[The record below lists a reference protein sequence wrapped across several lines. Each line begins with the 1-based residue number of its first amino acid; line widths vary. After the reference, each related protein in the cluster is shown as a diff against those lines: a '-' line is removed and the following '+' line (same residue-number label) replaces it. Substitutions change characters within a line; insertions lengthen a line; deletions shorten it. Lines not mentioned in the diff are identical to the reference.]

1 MKTMALSAAQ
11 KYLTKIPQYTR
22 NARHLRAVLQHG
34 TPRKW
39 ANLAMVEYERFT
51 RKVTVKSRPYI
62 LFLDPCNY
70 CDLRCPLCPTGMNAL
85 GRPQKMLS
93 FECFKKYFDPHAPY
107 LFECILHNWGES
119 LLNKEIFSMISYAQ
133 SKNVGTNLSTNFVN
147 TKDEDLDKLLD
158 SGLEYLTISLDGTT
172 QQSYSTYRVRGDFAR
187 VRQNLETFLNRRAA
201 RKLTV
206 PVVEWQYIVMKHN
219 QSEVEEAER
228 LSRQIGVD
236 VMRFIPVGLPFE
248 AENRAALADDW
259 FPTGVAGRVEI
270 NDGQQIFGQDGRPG
284 GCYYLYR
291 SMTVNPDGGV
301 SPCCIVYKDERDF
314 AHLESTD
321 AIDVGAI
328 WNNEKFRSGRSLFSA
343 EEVAN
348 RKRTICDSCTLF
360 AWHPTKAQPTTTAD
374 APSLVR

>member
-1 MKTMALSAAQ
+1 MAVGLAE

-22 NARHLRAVLQHG
+22 NARHVRSVLQHG

-39 ANLAMVEYERFT
+39 TNLALVEFERFM

-62 LFLDPCNY
+62 LFLDPCNH
-70 CDLRCPLCPTGMNAL
+70 CDLRCPLCPTGVNGL

-119 LLNKEIFSMISYAQ
+119 LLNKEIFRMISYAQ
-133 SKNVGTNLSTNFVN
+133 SSNVGTNLSTNFVN

-158 SGLEYLTISLDGTT
+158 SGLEYLIISLDGTN
-172 QQSYSTYRVRGDFAR
+172 QESYSKYRVRGDFGK
-187 VRQNLETFLNRRAA
+187 VRHNLETFLSRRAQRRA
-201 RKLTV
+201 KT

-219 QSEVEEAER
+219 QSEIEEAER
-228 LSRQIGVD
+228 MSREIGVD

-248 AENRAALADDW
+248 AGNRAKLANEW

-301 SPCCIVYKDERDF
+301 SPCCIVYKQERDF
-314 AHLESTD
+314 AHLESAD
-321 AIDVGAI
+321 PIDIGSI
-328 WNNEKFRSGRSLFSA
+328 WNNEKFRSGRSLFAA
-343 EEVAN
+343 EHVEN
-348 RKRTICDSCTLF
+348 RQRTICDNCTLF
-360 AWHPTKAQPTTTAD
+360 AWHPTKVPKAAHGPVAKAGTQ
-374 APSLVR
+374 